1 MVPLSNIY
9 SPSRLLP
16 HLSSS
21 STFPPQPSS
30 KIPLNPTQTLP
41 IPDSLILVPISPSIP
56 FNSQGSCMNQF
67 KINFIDLLHCS
78 NFHRIGHRLGHHPFF
93 CPGHLPTSSN
103 FDRADQ
109 PVLKI
114 FISTVLHCLPHSRSK
129 SLKIDLVFGSRFFV
143 AGLCLDPGHQRRGAR
158 SHILGGAP
166 CATITFALTVAATSR
181 LCTSPT
187 WIGNHKMSH

>member
-1 MVPLSNIY
+1 VVLPSDMY
-9 SPSRLLP
+9 SASLLP

-21 STFPPQPSS
+21 STFPPQPPSS
-30 KIPLNPTQTLP
+30 FLVLLKLFLSQTSQLIGLYIAQYTAQLTRFVREPVHDQLYRCHALQQLSPHWTPPWPPP
-41 IPDSLILVPISPSIP
+41 IFL
-56 FNSQGSCMNQF
+56 
-67 KINFIDLLHCS
+67 
-78 NFHRIGHRLGHHPFF
+78 
-93 CPGHLPTSSN
+93 PGHLPTSSN
-103 FDRADQ
+103 FDGADQ

-129 SLKIDLVFGSRFFV
+129 SLRTDLVFGSRFFV

-187 WIGNHKMSH
+187 WIGNRKMSH